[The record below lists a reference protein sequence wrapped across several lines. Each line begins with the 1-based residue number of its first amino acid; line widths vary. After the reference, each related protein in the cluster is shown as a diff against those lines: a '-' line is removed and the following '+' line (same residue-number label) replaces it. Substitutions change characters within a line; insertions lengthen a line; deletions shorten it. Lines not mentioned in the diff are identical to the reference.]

1 MKLEGKVALITGG
14 ARGIGYA
21 IARAF
26 DAKGAAVVLADL
38 HEAGLEQVAGS
49 LAKARTVAVDLTE
62 TARLDRVV
70 EATVDAFGRLDVLVN
85 NAGVFLV
92 RPRDEMTLLECQRL
106 FALNLDA
113 PFFLGRAAARVM
125 VRQRS
130 GNIINV
136 SSVAGYYPRA
146 DQAAYCAS
154 KAGLE
159 HLTRVFALELAP
171 YGVRAN
177 ALRPGVVET
186 EMAVTSSAPSG
197 SSGSRSQFP
206 SDAWPPRGRSPRL
219 PCSWRRTN
227 TLQARSCASMAVKR
241 STSPGD
247 GTITPTSHGRTE

>member
-186 EMAVTSSAPSG
+186 EMAVTQLGPE
-197 SSGSRSQFP
+197 R
-206 SDAWPPRGRSPRL
+206 
-219 PCSWRRTN
+219 
-227 TLQARSCASMAVKR
+227 VKR
-241 STSPGD
+241 LQESIPLGRMATPGQIAEAALFLATHEHVTGQVLCVD
-247 GTITPTSHGRTE
+247 GGQTINFAR